1 MEAAALTRLV
11 YGNFIRVWRDKE
23 AALHETRMKRLL
35 MVNLSHEI
43 RTPLNAV
50 VNYLEIALESVGEP
64 DIRDFLKLS
73 QSASKSVIFVLDELL
88 HLTGAVKHQPTPLVH
103 IPFNLWEDV
112 RSTLDPLRAHALRKN
127 LTFEII
133 QDMDFPQHVLG
144 DPQRLQQSLAN
155 LVENAIQHT
164 RKGGVLV
171 HLGIKSKD
179 AEKCLV
185 RLSVQDTGVGL
196 SDRDLDNIFQEFE
209 QMADEE
215 LDDYGNE
222 EGSPNRLANNKRTES
237 HMGVGLAVVARYVKN
252 AGGQIRGRSKLGR
265 GTTFTIEVP
274 FELVVDYGDYLAPS
288 ATSSSVPTSLDYA
301 TPESGIS
308 PKRRRSSVRP
318 FSLTPSRLRAG
329 SDMEVVPEITV
340 VSPLYRPV
348 LTREREIP
356 EPFPDVNLGRNV
368 FRIIVADDNS
378 INCSVLKRRLGKLG
392 HEVTLC
398 RDGQQCVEVYQK
410 HREAFD
416 FVLMDINVGV
426 NSPHLAIY
434 CTAH

>member
-50 VNYLEIALESVGEP
+50 INYVEMAIERTVDP
-64 DIRDFLKLS
+64 HTKDFLKKS
-73 QSASKSVIFVLDELL
+73 QAASKSVIFVLDELL

-103 IPFNLWEDV
+103 IPFDLWEDV
-112 RSTLDPLRAHALRKN
+112 RNTLDPLRDHARRKN
-127 LTFEII
+127 LTFDVI
-133 QDMDFPQHVLG
+133 QDVDFPQHVLG

-171 HLGIKSKD
+171 HLGVSSKD
-179 AEKCLV
+179 VGRCLV

-215 LDDYGNE
+215 FDDH
-222 EGSPNRLANNKRTES
+222 GSESDWSNGITNDKRKET

-252 AGGQIRGRSKLGR
+252 AGGQIRGSSKLCR
-265 GTTFTIEVP
+265 GSTFTIEVP
-274 FELVVDYGDYLAPS
+274 FDLIEEYGPFLAPS
-288 ATSSSVPTSLDYA
+288 TPVASISTSLDYA

-308 PKRRRSSVRP
+308 PRRRRSSTRRFP
-318 FSLTPSRLRAG
+318 STPSRLRTETEL
-329 SDMEVVPEITV
+329 EVLPETTVPSSTH
-340 VSPLYRPV
+340 RPHQN
-348 LTREREIP
+348 REWAIP
-356 EPFPDVNLGRNV
+356 ELLPDVDLSRSALNIV
-368 FRIIVADDNS
+368 VADDNS
-378 INCSVLKRRLGKLG
+378 INCAVLKRRLSKLG
-392 HEVTLC
+392 HDVTIC
-398 RDGQQCVEVYQK
+398 RDGQQCVEVYMD
-410 HREAFD
+410 RGETYD
-416 FVLMDINVGV
+416 FILMDINVSHSSTHIFIAV
-426 NSPHLAIY
+426 H
-434 CTAH
+434 